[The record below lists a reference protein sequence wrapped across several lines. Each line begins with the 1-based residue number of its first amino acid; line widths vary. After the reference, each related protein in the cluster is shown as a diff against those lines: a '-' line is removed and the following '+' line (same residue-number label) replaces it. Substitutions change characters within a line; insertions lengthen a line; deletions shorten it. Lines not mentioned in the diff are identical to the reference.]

1 MTVLRFGISLTVLA
15 YCSAASAQTPAEMGD
30 SSVDDNVIV
39 VTGTKQERYR
49 IEDSGALTGFRLD
62 YLELPR
68 VVNVIPEQLILDQKI
83 TDLGEALRNTPGVTQ
98 SDGFGGTNDDFF
110 IRGFRRNSVYRN
122 GFRRQSNFKINLTN
136 TEYVQVVRG
145 PSSITYGQVEPG
157 GLVDIVTKKPL
168 AEQRIAGE
176 VRYGDFDDLL
186 FLADWSQPVTEDIGV
201 RVVAS
206 TQDANSFRDFTEI
219 SRDTIA
225 VSGRFD
231 LSPST
236 RFDVSYEYRDEDRPL
251 DRGTVT
257 IATPEGRQIVN
268 NVIDIP
274 ISRRF
279 GEPFEIFESQFHF
292 LEATLEQ
299 KLGDNW
305 NVRLGAAYESSVAN
319 DLQARPRAVVI
330 LNADAP
336 ISNDGFFTV
345 PVPPVE
351 LDAVFDDPSDLVFLA
366 RRTDGSRER
375 DTEVLY
381 LNGKITGEFSTGSI
395 EHRIAVGGDYFDASS
410 TRFFV
415 ATPTTNG
422 VPVALGGNGP
432 LFDLRNPIY
441 GNLPDNV
448 PTDSLPVLTSG
459 SKAYGFYINDYIDL
473 TDRLSVLLG
482 LRFDGVTFN
491 GDREL
496 DAANA
501 FSPQAAINYKLA
513 DNSSVFL
520 SYSQAFEPNIFADP
534 EQGVTAPF
542 DPEDSEQFELGV
554 KSEFFDGALQA
565 SGALYRID
573 KNNVLITENGILVL
587 RDGQSSQGME
597 LSLSGQPTDGMNIVA
612 GYAYTDA
619 EVRGG
624 ANDGNQPRNVAEHT
638 FNLWASYEVQ
648 AGSLEGLGFGGGLF
662 HSSDRYGD
670 DANKWSL
677 GSYTLV
683 DLSLWYTVAVPALG
697 DGKTVRIQV
706 AAKNLFDKTYFS
718 ASGGNERV
726 SIGLPQ
732 AFIGSLSFD
741 F

>member
-1 MTVLRFGISLTVLA
+1 MTALRFGVSLTVLA
-15 YCSAASAQTPAEMGD
+15 YCATTVAQAQTEAGA
-30 SSVDDNVIV
+30 SSADDNVII

-49 IEDSGALTGFRLD
+49 IEDSGALTGFQLD

-122 GFRRQSNFKINLTN
+122 GFRRQTNFKTNLTN
-136 TEYVQVVRG
+136 VEYAQVIRG
-145 PSSITYGQVEPG
+145 PASITYGQVEPG

-186 FLADWSQPVTEDIGV
+186 FLADWSQPLGDAAGI
-201 RVVAS
+201 RIVAS
-206 TQDANSFRDFTEI
+206 TQDANSFRDFTDI

-231 LSPST
+231 VSSST
-236 RFDVSYEYRDEDRPL
+236 RLDLTYEYRDESRPL

-257 IATPEGRQIVN
+257 VATPNGREIIN
-268 NVIDIP
+268 NITDIP

-279 GEPFEIFESQFHF
+279 GEPFEVFESQFHF
-292 LEATLEQ
+292 VEATLEQ
-299 KLGDNW
+299 RLGDNW
-305 NVRLGAAYESSVAN
+305 NLRVGGAYESSKAN

-336 ISNDGFFTV
+336 ISADGFFTAPVV
-345 PVPPVE
+345 PE
-351 LDAVFDDPSDLVFLA
+351 AVFDDPSDLVFLA

-375 DTEVLY
+375 DLEAFY
-381 LNGKITGEFSTGSI
+381 LNGNITGEFSTGSI
-395 EHRIAVGGDYFDASS
+395 KHRVAIGGDYFDASS

-415 ATPTTNG
+415 VSPTTNG
-422 VPVALGGNGP
+422 VPVAFGGNGP
-432 LFDLRNPIY
+432 LLDLRNPVY
-441 GNLPDNV
+441 GNLPDEV
-448 PTDSLPVLTSG
+448 STDGLALQTAG
-459 SKAYGFYINDYIDL
+459 SKTYGFYINDYIDL
-473 TDRLSVLLG
+473 TDRLSLLLG
-482 LRFDGVTFN
+482 LRFDGVTLN
-491 GDREL
+491 GDTEL
-496 DAANA
+496 DEANA
-501 FSPQAAINYKLA
+501 ISPQAAINYKVT
-513 DNSSVFL
+513 DNASVFL
-520 SYSQAFEPNIFADP
+520 SYSQAFEPNFVADP
-534 EQGVTAPF
+534 EQATTEPF

-565 SGALYRID
+565 SGAIYRID
-573 KNNVLITENGILVL
+573 KTNVLIAENGIPVL
-587 RDGQSSQGME
+587 RDGQNSQGLE
-597 LSLSGQPTDGMNIVA
+597 LSLSGQPTPGMNLIA

-619 EVRGG
+619 EVEGG
-624 ANDGNQPRNVAEHT
+624 ANDGNRPRNVAEHT
-638 FNLWASYEVQ
+638 FNVWASYEVQ
-648 AGSLEGLGFGGGLF
+648 SGSLEGAGFGGGLF
-662 HSSDRYGD
+662 HTSNRFGD
-670 DANKWSL
+670 DANSWSL
-677 GSYTLV
+677 GNYTLV
-683 DLSLWYTVAVPALG
+683 DLSLWYTIAIPSLG
-697 DGKTVRIQV
+697 EGKTVRLQV
-706 AAKNLFDKTYFS
+706 AAKNLFDEGYFS

-726 SIGLPQ
+726 SIGSPQ

>member
-1 MTVLRFGISLTVLA
+1 MTALRFGVSLTVLA
-15 YCSAASAQTPAEMGD
+15 YCSTAIAQTQTESGV
-30 SSVDDNVIV
+30 STSDDNVIV

-49 IEDSGALTGFRLD
+49 IEDTGALTGFQLD

-122 GFRRQSNFKINLTN
+122 GFRRQTNFKTNLTN
-136 TEYVQVVRG
+136 VEYAQVIRG
-145 PSSITYGQVEPG
+145 PASITYGQVEPG

-186 FLADWSQPVTEDIGV
+186 FLADWSQPLSDAAGI
-201 RVVAS
+201 RIVAS
-206 TQDANSFRDFTEI
+206 TQDANSFRDFTDI

-231 LSPST
+231 VSSST
-236 RFDVSYEYRDEDRPL
+236 RIDLSYEYRDESRPL

-257 IATPEGRQIVN
+257 VATPNGREIIN
-268 NVIDIP
+268 DLIDIP

-279 GEPFEIFESQFHF
+279 GEAFEVFESEFHF
-292 LEATLEQ
+292 VEGTIEQ

-305 NVRLGAAYESSVAN
+305 NLRLGAAYESSSSD

-336 ISNDGFFTV
+336 ISADGFFTA
-345 PVPPVE
+345 PVAPE
-351 LDAVFDDPSDLVFLA
+351 AVFDDPSDLVFLA

-375 DTEVLY
+375 DIEAFY
-381 LNGKITGEFSTGSI
+381 LNGNITGEFTTGSI
-395 EHRIAVGGDYFDASS
+395 KHRIAIGGDYFDASS

-422 VPVALGGNGP
+422 VPVAFGGNGP
-432 LFDLRNPIY
+432 LLDLRNPVY

-448 PTDSLPVLTSG
+448 PTDPFPLRTIG
-459 SKAYGFYINDYIDL
+459 SKTYGFYINDYVDL
-473 TDRLSVLLG
+473 TDRLSLLLG
-482 LRFDGVTFN
+482 LRYDGVSLN
-491 GDREL
+491 GDTEL
-496 DAANA
+496 EAANA
-501 FSPQAAINYKLA
+501 FSPQAAVNYKLSNNA
-513 DNSSVFL
+513 SVFV
-520 SYSQAFEPNIFADP
+520 SYSQAFEPNFVADP
-534 EQGVTAPF
+534 EQGVTEPF

-554 KSEFFDGALQA
+554 KSEFFEGALQA
-565 SGALYRID
+565 SGAIYRID
-573 KNNVLITENGILVL
+573 KNNVLISENGVPVL
-587 RDGQSSQGME
+587 RDGQSSQGLE
-597 LSLSGQPTDGMNIVA
+597 LSLSGQPAPGMNLIA

-619 EVRGG
+619 EVKGG
-624 ANDGNQPRNVAEHT
+624 ANDGNRPRNIAEHT

-648 AGSLEGLGFGGGLF
+648 SGSLEGLGFGGGLF
-662 HSSDRYGD
+662 HTSNRFGD
-670 DANKWSL
+670 DANSWTL
-677 GSYTLV
+677 GNYTLV
-683 DLSLWYTVAVPALG
+683 DLSLWYTIAVPALG
-697 DGKTVRIQV
+697 EDKTVRLQV
-706 AAKNLFDKTYFS
+706 AAKNLFDEGYYS

-726 SIGLPQ
+726 SIGSPQ
-732 AFIGSLSFD
+732 AFIGSVSFD